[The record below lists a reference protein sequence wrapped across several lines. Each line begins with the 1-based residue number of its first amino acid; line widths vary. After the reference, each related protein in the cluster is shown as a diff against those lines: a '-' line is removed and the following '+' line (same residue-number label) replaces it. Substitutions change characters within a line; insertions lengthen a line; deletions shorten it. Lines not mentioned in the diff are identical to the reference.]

1 LFGNASLS
9 PRAAGSAA
17 GPAAALLA
25 FAKPADADLSASGGD
40 ELGSGDACAAPLR
53 SRGAAQCGR
62 TTPLAASAA
71 AAGGGAPLACG
82 AAAVAG
88 CSSAAALAAGTSE
101 NGAALPPLL
110 AALERRTSV
119 DASVEVAPGVSVAAL
134 VGARPQRPELLAVP
148 RPLASPR
155 SPGSDAVLSLLKL
168 AGAAAHSPNGLF
180 PPSPTKAAAAH
191 VEAHEEGREAK
202 GAKSKSE
209 GGESADGD
217 TGAPIS
223 AF

>member
-1 LFGNASLS
+1 
-9 PRAAGSAA
+9 
-17 GPAAALLA
+17 LLA
-25 FAKPADADLSASGGD
+25 FALPADADLSASGGV
-40 ELGSGDACAAPLR
+40 ELGARKGSASGRCGSGEACAAPLR

-62 TTPLAASAA
+62 TAPLAAS
-71 AAGGGAPLACG
+71 AAGGGAPLARG

-88 CSSAAALAAGTSE
+88 RSSAAALAAGPSE

-110 AALERRTSV
+110 SALVRPTSV
-119 DASVEVAPGVSVAAL
+119 DATVEVAPGVGAAAS

-148 RPLASPR
+148 LPLASPR

-168 AGAAAHSPNGLF
+168 AGAAAHSPKGLF

-191 VEAHEEGREAK
+191 VEAHEEGREAE
-202 GAKSKSE
+202 GAKSE